1 MQGKSLQ
8 TSMSCVQLSL
18 KALVNA
24 LKLGQEELA
33 SNFGMKMDISV
44 LKLFFPP
51 REMCRPHCCHP
62 TQLISPKIS
71 MCDTNSFHQLHFCLT
86 VSEKSI

>member
-1 MQGKSLQ
+1 MEFFEQHARKSLQ

-51 REMCRPHCCHP
+51 KRNVS
-62 TQLISPKIS
+62 SPLLS
-71 MCDTNSFHQLHFCLT
+71 PDTTHFSQDIH
-86 VSEKSI
+86 V